1 MTRQHY
7 TMYVHPSFRL
17 TMSGNFAPILQVALG
32 MLGPEEYD
40 AKVKEL
46 TDSIEKD
53 SNLKFIGESLNE
65 KNEIGFVFID
75 SVEQLISVA
84 EEQFKQKK
92 IDGQIVKI
100 IISDD
105 ETVKKNAP
113 ICVRHS
119 PDAESPSPSIAYKNA
134 EGLNLPYEYNIVNL

>member
-1 MTRQHY
+1 MAREDY
-7 TMYVHPSFRL
+7 TMYAHPSFRI
-17 TMSGNFAPILQVALG
+17 TMSGNFAPILQALK
-32 MLGPEEYD
+32 MLGQEEYD

-84 EEQFKQKK
+84 EEQFKQKN

-105 ETVKKNAP
+105 KTVKKGAP
-113 ICVRHS
+113 ICIRYG
-119 PDAESPSPSIAYKNA
+119 PDIDTPIPSIAYKNA
-134 EGLNLPYEYNIVNL
+134 EGLDLPYEYNVVNLE

>member
-1 MTRQHY
+1 MARQDY
-7 TMYVHPSFRL
+7 TMYVHSSFRL
-17 TMSGNFAPILQVALG
+17 TMSGNFAPILQLLKTKG
-32 MLGPEEYD
+32 QDIYD
-40 AKVKEL
+40 KKVKEL

-53 SNLKFIGESLNE
+53 SNLKFIGESSN
-65 KNEIGFVFID
+65 GFVFID
-75 SVEQLISVA
+75 SVEQLISLA
-84 EEQFKQKK
+84 EEQFKQKN

-119 PDAESPSPSIAYKNA
+119 PDAESTPPSIAYKNA
-134 EGLNLPYEYNIVNL
+134 EGENLPYEYNVVNL

>member
-1 MTRQHY
+1 
-7 TMYVHPSFRL
+7 
-17 TMSGNFAPILQVALG
+17 MSGNFAPILQVLK
-32 MLGPEEYD
+32 MLGQKEYD

-53 SNLKFIGESLNE
+53 SNLKFIGETSN
-65 KNEIGFVFID
+65 GFVFID

-84 EEQFKQKK
+84 EEQFKQKN

-105 ETVKKNAP
+105 KTVKKGAP
-113 ICVRHS
+113 ICIRHG
-119 PDAESPSPSIAYKNA
+119 PDVDTPIPSIAYKNV
-134 EGLNLPYEYNIVNL
+134 EGQNLPYEYNIVTAVC

>member
-1 MTRQHY
+1 MAREDY

-17 TMSGNFAPILQVALG
+17 TMSGNFAPILQALK
-32 MLGPEEYD
+32 MLGQEEYD

-53 SNLKFIGESLNE
+53 SNLKFIGETSN
-65 KNEIGFVFID
+65 GFVFID

-84 EEQFKQKK
+84 EEQFKQKN
-92 IDGQIVKI
+92 IDGRIVKI

-105 ETVKKNAP
+105 ETVKKGAP
-113 ICVRHS
+113 ICIRYG
-119 PDAESPSPSIAYKNA
+119 PDIDTPIPSIAYKNA
-134 EGLNLPYEYNIVNL
+134 EGLDLPYEYNVVNLE